1 MNMLLTLSIHS
12 LLIIL
17 VAIRR
22 GFFKSHIF
30 ASKIFIQFD
39 PNLGLITNLCAA
51 QFKLFDEMDW
61 AKSCQSI
68 VFLNH

>member
-22 GFFKSHIF
+22 GFLESHIF

-51 QFKLFDEMDW
+51 RFKLFDEMDW